1 MNFLLL
7 GVPLQGGN
15 HGCELIFEMQVD
27 KLLFVFIFHFWQ
39 SDIVC
44 KGLERPF
51 DAQLFPRFGC
61 SGDIL
66 NYCLQFSH
74 DNLVLRHHIDRL

>member
-1 MNFLLL
+1 MKFLLL
-7 GVPLQGGN
+7 GVPLQGRN
-15 HGCELIFEMQVD
+15 HSCELIFEMQVD

-44 KGLERPF
+44 KGLERSF
-51 DAQLFPRFGC
+51 YAQYFPGFGC

-66 NYCLQFSH
+66 NYCL
-74 DNLVLRHHIDRL
+74 